1 MFHLVFKQNY
11 DLHVYGTLSVA
22 SSRNFDAI
30 HSLSLPKYKNKKELI
45 QLILKLKNE
54 KKFSQNIS
62 RKSLKIIKNFK
73 WEKVLKDLNKLSF

>member
-1 MFHLVFKQNY
+1 MFHLVFNKIT
-11 DLHVYGTLSVA
+11 DLHVLRNSSV
-22 SSRNFDAI
+22 SSKQVLENFDAI

-62 RKSLKIIKNFK
+62 RKSLK
-73 WEKVLKDLNKLSF
+73 